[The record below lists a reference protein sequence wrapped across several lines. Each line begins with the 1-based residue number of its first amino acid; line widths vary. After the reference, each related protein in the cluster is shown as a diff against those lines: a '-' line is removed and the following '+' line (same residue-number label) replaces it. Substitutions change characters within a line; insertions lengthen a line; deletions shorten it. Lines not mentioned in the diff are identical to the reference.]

1 MYELDHATRLLRM
14 YKASVNTMEHRLFSK
29 IMAEMTEKVKR
40 QENEVDVKNQKF
52 GQYKSAI
59 HAMINAEWEADAEK
73 IKITLKQ
80 RADQAKI
87 TDETF

>member
-1 MYELDHATRLLRM
+1 M
-14 YKASVNTMEHRLFSK
+14 
-29 IMAEMTEKVKR
+29 
-40 QENEVDVKNQKF
+40 KNQKF

>member
-1 MYELDHATRLLRM
+1 
-14 YKASVNTMEHRLFSK
+14 
-29 IMAEMTEKVKR
+29 MAEMTEKVKR

-73 IKITLKQ
+73 IKIALKQ

-87 TDETF
+87 TDETGFKSVEMYPAG